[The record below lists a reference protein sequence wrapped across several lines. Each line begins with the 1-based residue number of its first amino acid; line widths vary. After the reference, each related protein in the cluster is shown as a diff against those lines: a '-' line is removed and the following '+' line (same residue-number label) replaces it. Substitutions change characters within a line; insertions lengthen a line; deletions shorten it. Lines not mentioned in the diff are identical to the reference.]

1 MNKTLLL
8 VIITLTVLALAGSAL
23 ALAPM
28 GPPTAGLKTGQFRA
42 GAEYSYTTTDL
53 KIDWGGDEYT
63 AKDIKVNVISAN
75 IGYGVMDDLE
85 VFARLGASNAEGDS
99 DSEDIGNAA
108 GDYKFA
114 WGLGTKYTFLK
125 QENLDWGVLFQ
136 IGWLSTESSD
146 SGSYTEGEGEGEITY
161 NWDETYK
168 VDMYNIEIAVGPTW
182 KAAEGLSIYGG
193 PFFNIIRGNA
203 DYDYS
208 ETPGTYTDSE
218 SADIKEKSMFGGYV
232 GAQWDFMQ
240 NASAFGEF
248 QYTGAGWTFGTG
260 VGWKF

>member
-1 MNKTLLL
+1 MNKKLLL
-8 VIITLTVLALAGSAL
+8 VVVVLTALALTGSAL

-42 GAEYSYTTTDL
+42 GADYSYSSLDL
-53 KIDWGGDEYT
+53 KIDWGSGSYT
-63 AKDIKVNVISAN
+63 VKDVKVNMWAAN
-75 IGYGVMDDLE
+75 IGYGITDELE
-85 VFARLGASNAEGDS
+85 GFVRLGAANAEVDKDEFGS
-99 DSEDIGNAA
+99 AN
-108 GDYKFA
+108 GDYQFA

-125 QENLDWGVLFQ
+125 QDNLDWGVLFQ
-136 IGWLSTESSD
+136 IGWLKSDFKASGVVPPDGESGYS
-146 SGSYTEGEGEGEITY
+146 
-161 NWDETYK
+161 WKETADLDAY
-168 VDMYNIEIAVGPTW
+168 DIEIALGPTW

-203 DYDYS
+203 DYKYV
-208 ETPGTYTDSE
+208 ETPDTGNNETG

-240 NASAFGEF
+240 NASLFGEF
-248 QYTGAGWTFGTG
+248 QFTGTGWTIGTG

>member
-1 MNKTLLL
+1 MKKNLLL
-8 VIITLTVLALAGSAL
+8 VDVILTALDLTGSAL

-42 GAEYSYTTTDL
+42 GADYSYSDMDF
-53 KIDWGGDEYT
+53 KVDWGHGEYT
-63 AKDIKVNVISAN
+63 AKNIKVNMVAAN

-85 VFARLGASNAEGDS
+85 VFGRLGA
-99 DSEDIGNAA
+99 GNAA
-108 GDYKFA
+108 GDLDGFDASGDYKFI

-136 IGWLSTESSD
+136 IGWVSTEFSD
-146 SGSYTEGEGEGEITY
+146 SGSYVEGETTY
-161 NWDETYK
+161 DWKENYK
-168 VDMYNIEIAVGPTW
+168 LDMYNIEIAVGPTW

-193 PFFNIIRGNA
+193 PFFNLVRGDL
-203 DYDYS
+203 DYHYS

-218 SADIKEKSMFGGYV
+218 TADVKEKSMFGGYV

-240 NASAFGEF
+240 NASLFGEF
-248 QYTGAGWTFGTG
+248 QYVGTGWTFGTG